1 MAVEVK
7 ETNTEFE
14 FSTTI
19 APGVFISVTNEREM
33 YLINENINP
42 YRMTLLGIYTGSSR
56 EAFLE
61 ATMYVL
67 TENQNNLN
75 LH

>member
-7 ETNTEFE
+7 ETTTEFE
-14 FSTTI
+14 FSTAI
-19 APGVFISVTNEREM
+19 ATGVFISVTNEREM
-33 YLINENINP
+33 YLINQNINP
-42 YRMTLLGIYTGSSR
+42 YRMTLLGIYTGTSR

-67 TENQNNLN
+67 SDNQININ

>member
-7 ETNTEFE
+7 ETTTEFE
-14 FSTTI
+14 FSTAV
-19 APGVFISVTNEREM
+19 APGVFISVTNEHEM
-33 YLINENINP
+33 FLINENINP
-42 YRMTLLGIYTGSSR
+42 CRMTLLGIYTGPSR

>member
-7 ETNTEFE
+7 ETTTEFE
-14 FSTTI
+14 FSTAV

-42 YRMTLLGIYTGSSR
+42 CRMTLLGIYTGSSR

>member
-1 MAVEVK
+1 MAVEAI
-7 ETNTEFE
+7 ETHTEFE
-14 FSTTI
+14 FSTAI

-33 YLINENINP
+33 YLVNENIKP
-42 YRMTLLGIYTGSSR
+42 YRMTLIGIYTGTTR

-67 TENQNNLN
+67 SDNQTNFN